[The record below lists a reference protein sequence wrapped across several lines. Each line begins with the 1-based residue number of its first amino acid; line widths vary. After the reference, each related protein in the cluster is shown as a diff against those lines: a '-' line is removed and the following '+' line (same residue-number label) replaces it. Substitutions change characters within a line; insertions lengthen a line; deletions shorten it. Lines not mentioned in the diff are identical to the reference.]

1 MSGKITPNYI
11 AVRKGDSFTI
21 RFQFKCGNEF
31 VDISGSS
38 LKMQVKN
45 QSDKKTVPP
54 KTPFRQ
60 PIHLYTNILL
70 PNRSISSFSNFLFS
84 YGCILKPFL

>member
-38 LKMQVKN
+38 LK
-45 QSDKKTVPP
+45 KT
-54 KTPFRQ
+54 FHAD
-60 PIHLYTNILL
+60 IYTRTEFIYTA
-70 PNRSISSFSNFLFS
+70 IE
-84 YGCILKPFL
+84 I